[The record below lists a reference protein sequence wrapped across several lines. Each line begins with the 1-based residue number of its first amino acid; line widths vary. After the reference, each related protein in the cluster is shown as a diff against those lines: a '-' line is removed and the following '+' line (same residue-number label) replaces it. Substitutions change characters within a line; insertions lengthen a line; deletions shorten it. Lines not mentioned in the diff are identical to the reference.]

1 MTPGSGI
8 RLGRIFGIAIY
19 LHPSWFLIFA
29 LITLSLRTQFT
40 AQHPSWSPAQ
50 HWMLGV
56 ITSLLFFGSVM
67 FHELSHSLVA
77 KHYKIPVASITL
89 FVFGGLARIGR
100 EPSSASQEFNIAIA
114 GPCGE
119 CDARPPRRG
128 RGASVRSGRGGQ
140 ARRGAEAPGPRSRA
154 HRLACGRRVRAGRAL
169 GGRGG
174 RAASGMSEPDRDY
187 TAAELLP

>member
-1 MTPGSGI
+1 MTPASGI
-8 RLGRIFGIAIY
+8 RIGRIFGISIY

-100 EPSSASQEFNIAIA
+100 EPSSAVAIT
-114 GPCGE
+114 
-119 CDARPPRRG
+119 
-128 RGASVRSGRGGQ
+128 GGCCT
-140 ARRGAEAPGPRSRA
+140 
-154 HRLACGRRVRAGRAL
+154 L
-169 GGRGG
+169 
-174 RAASGMSEPDRDY
+174 
-187 TAAELLP
+187 

>member
-8 RLGRIFGIAIY
+8 RIGRIFGVSIY

-29 LITLSLRTQFT
+29 LITLSLRTEFT

-77 KHYKIPVASITL
+77 KCTHCVVAVDI
-89 FVFGGLARIGR
+89 VDRQGLTTG
-100 EPSSASQEFNIAIA
+100 
-114 GPCGE
+114 
-119 CDARPPRRG
+119 
-128 RGASVRSGRGGQ
+128 
-140 ARRGAEAPGPRSRA
+140 
-154 HRLACGRRVRAGRAL
+154 L
-169 GGRGG
+169 
-174 RAASGMSEPDRDY
+174 
-187 TAAELLP
+187 